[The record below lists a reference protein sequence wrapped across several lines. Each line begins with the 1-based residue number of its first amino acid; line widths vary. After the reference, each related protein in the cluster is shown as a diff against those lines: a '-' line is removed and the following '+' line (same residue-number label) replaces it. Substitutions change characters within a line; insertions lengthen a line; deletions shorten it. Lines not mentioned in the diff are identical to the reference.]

1 MYERAQQLSRE
12 RIRETVATA
21 LVSAAARTTE
31 PDRVGDDTSI
41 GDTGLGL
48 SSLNVLQALVKI
60 EDALGVLFDDR
71 TVAQA
76 RLYSVGTVVDLVEH
90 LLAGTDH

>member
-1 MYERAQQLSRE
+1 MHERTQQLSRA
-12 RIRETVATA
+12 RIRETVAAA
-21 LVSAAARTTE
+21 LVSAARTTE
-31 PDRVGDDTSI
+31 PDRIDDDTSI
-41 GDTGLGL
+41 GDGGLGL

-76 RLYSVGTVVDLVEH
+76 RLYSVGTVVDLVTD
-90 LLAGTDH
+90 LLAGTDR